1 MKSLFCYFALVGIYF
16 HLQLVMIF
24 RNDFQVQTSPNV
36 GIHLLLKEEDNNM
49 KRIMMR
55 QPFSLKRLENL
66 GSLQHKN
73 MKGTFL
79 FNKKRKAIGLM
90 TSE

>member
-1 MKSLFCYFALVGIYF
+1 M
-16 HLQLVMIF
+16 
-24 RNDFQVQTSPNV
+24 
-36 GIHLLLKEEDNNM
+36 GIHLLLKEEDINR

-73 MKGTFL
+73 MKGTL
-79 FNKKRKAIGLM
+79 FFFDKKRKAIGLM